1 MLLAKDYKHWF
12 RFLQVTEDLIVDTLW
27 RQRVVLVLVQV
38 SVSLLIPHLQNDL
51 NCVEWDVK
59 P

>member
-38 SVSLLIPHLQNDL
+38 TVSLLIS
-51 NCVEWDVK
+51 K
-59 P
+59 MT